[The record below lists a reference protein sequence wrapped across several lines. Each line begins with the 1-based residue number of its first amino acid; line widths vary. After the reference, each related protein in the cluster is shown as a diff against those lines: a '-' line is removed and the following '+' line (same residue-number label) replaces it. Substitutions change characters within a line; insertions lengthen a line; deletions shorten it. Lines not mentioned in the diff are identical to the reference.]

1 MEENTTQ
8 NTESMSND
16 EKLQAIEDQLA
27 EQRQKWGERIVTL
40 IKTLNNVENLADS
53 QVSMLSYRQMIVDQ
67 LAKLNIRLRKIKSS
81 YERSYKGKLLE
92 YYNHDYKMS
101 DKHKDAAVIADL
113 HYIKKQINFL
123 EIQIDYY
130 NECVRTLDQMA
141 WAIKNRINIA
151 TI

>member
-1 MEENTTQ
+1 MEENNLQ
-8 NTESMSND
+8 NQETMSND
-16 EKLQAIEDQLA
+16 DKLKAIEDQLS
-27 EQRQKWGERIVTL
+27 EQRDKWGSRLIEL
-40 IKTLNNVENLADS
+40 IKSINNVENLAET
-53 QVSMLSYRQMIVDQ
+53 QVTMLSYRQMITDQ
-67 LAKLNIRLRKIKSS
+67 MAKLNIRLRKVKST
-81 YERSYKGKLLE
+81 YERNYKTKLLE

-113 HYIKKQINFL
+113 HFIKKQISFL

-130 NECVRTLDQMA
+130 TECVRTLDQMA

>member
-1 MEENTTQ
+1 MEDNVQQ
-8 NTESMSND
+8 NAELTND
-16 EKLQAIEDQLA
+16 EKLEAIEKQLA
-27 EQRQKWGERIVTL
+27 EQRTNWGDRIVTL
-40 IKTLNNVENLADS
+40 VKTLNNVENLSDS
-53 QVSMLSYRQMIVDQ
+53 QVTMLSYRQMIIDQ

-81 YERSYKGKLLE
+81 YERSYKTKLLD

-113 HYIKKQINFL
+113 HYIKKQINFI

-130 NECVRTLDQMA
+130 SECVRTLDQMA